1 MITKVALEKLLRH
14 EGKKDSPVLSI
25 YLHWERSKG
34 LNATHS
40 MQTEM
45 KQMLKS
51 IEQSLKQSDR
61 STYGADVE
69 YALQRLADYKP
80 HGQSVAIFCDASEN
94 FWQTHDLNVPLRN
107 QAWWEETPHVRPLL
121 EILDEYERF
130 GVILTNKTQ
139 ARLFTVFWGEI
150 EEQQDAFASGEVKH
164 IKRPARDQLRSQLD
178 MQRKAGMHAQWHLR
192 NVADLMERLAQTHD
206 FDRLVLAGPVEAT
219 GELRRLLSKRLRARV
234 VGTLALSLQASR
246 QQVLEA
252 TLQIEQEVE
261 RAVESELVDELITA
275 AAKHNYARKG
285 LKAILH
291 ELKDGRI
298 WQLVYADGF
307 TVRGGKCPSC
317 AGLFAA
323 GQKSC
328 AYCGAKLRAV
338 DDLVECLVERVS
350 NDGGKVELV
359 RGAAAQR
366 LHSEGGIGAF
376 LRF

>member
-1 MITKVALEKLLRH
+1 
-14 EGKKDSPVLSI
+14 
-25 YLHWERSKG
+25 
-34 LNATHS
+34 
-40 MQTEM
+40 
-45 KQMLKS
+45 
-51 IEQSLKQSDR
+51 
-61 STYGADVE
+61 
-69 YALQRLADYKP
+69 
-80 HGQSVAIFCDASEN
+80 
-94 FWQTHDLNVPLRN
+94 LRN
-107 QAWWEETPHVRPLL
+107 QAWWEATPHVRPLL
-121 EILDEYERF
+121 EMLDEYERF

-150 EEQQDAFASGEVKH
+150 EEQQNAFAAGEVKH

-178 MQRKAGMHAQWHLR
+178 MQRKAEMHAQWHLR

-219 GELRRLLSKRLRARV
+219 SELRRLLSKQLRSRV
-234 VGTLALSLQASR
+234 VGTLALPIQASR

-252 TLQIEQEVE
+252 TLQIEEEVE
-261 RAVESELVDELITA
+261 RAAERELVDELVTA

-307 TVRGGKCPSC
+307 AARGSKCPSC
-317 AGLFAA
+317 AGLFAE

-328 AYCGAKLRAV
+328 TYCGAKLGAV
-338 DDLVECLVERVS
+338 DDLVECLVEHII